1 MAALL
6 EERQRRQRELRE
18 DVKDTRSIP
27 AGGTERDL
35 SNLVESVKRKSID
48 VKGQLKKRRKA

>member
-18 DVKDTRSIP
+18 DIKDTVSIP
-27 AGGTERDL
+27 TGGAERGL

-48 VKGQLKKRRKA
+48 AEGQLKKRRKA